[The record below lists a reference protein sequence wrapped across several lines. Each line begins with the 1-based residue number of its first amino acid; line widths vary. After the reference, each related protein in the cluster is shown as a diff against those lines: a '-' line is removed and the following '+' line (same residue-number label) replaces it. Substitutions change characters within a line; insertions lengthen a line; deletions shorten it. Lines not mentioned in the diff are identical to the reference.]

1 MYKTK
6 SGKAH
11 PLGATPDAN
20 GVNFSIFSENAIS
33 VKLLL
38 FNKHNDLD
46 PFLEIDI
53 DHITNRTFHF
63 WHVYVEGLKPGTH
76 YAYRIDGQRDVSS
89 GHRFNPNKIL
99 LDPYSK
105 GNTNDLWNRVDACG
119 EDDNLHSSMRSVVID
134 SGNYDWEGDTALN
147 LPIKDSIIYEM
158 HVRGFTKGEGSNVKH
173 PGSFRGIIE
182 KIPYLKSLGIT
193 AVELLPIFEF
203 DSKEILKVKQNG
215 EELSNYWGYST
226 YSFFAPHAMYCINPE
241 VGNHINEFRD
251 MVKALH
257 KAGIEIILDVVF
269 NHSSEGNHQG
279 PTINFKGIDNSIYY
293 YLSPESREFYFDFS
307 GCGNTINC
315 NHPVVEKFITD
326 CLAYWINEMH
336 IDGLRFDEGSILSRG
351 EDGIPL
357 KHPPVLWTL
366 ELAEIFSSTKLIAEA
381 WDAAG
386 LYQIGNFTGFRW
398 SEWNGKYRD
407 SCRRFLKGD
416 VEQIGDVAARVAGS
430 ADLYQHSRHRP
441 TNSINFMACHDG
453 MTLMDLVS
461 YNRKNN
467 WANGEENNDGIDE
480 NLSWNSGIEGET
492 DDQSIILFRKQ
503 RIKNFL
509 SVLFLSTGVPMI
521 LSGDEVGKS
530 QKGNNNVY
538 CQDNDLAWFDWSLV
552 DRNADLLRFT
562 QKIIEFRR
570 NCSNLRRSYF
580 YLGNINERG
589 LADISW
595 HGCQLNSPGWYDD
608 NSRVLAFTIAS
619 FVDSDPDIHVMMN
632 MDSQN
637 LDFEIPNIE
646 DRKWYRFVDSSL
658 DSPNDILSKNNVKL
672 CKEKLYNVNSYSIA
686 ILISK

>member
-1 MYKTK
+1 
-6 SGKAH
+6 
-11 PLGATPDAN
+11 
-20 GVNFSIFSENAIS
+20 
-33 VKLLL
+33 
-38 FNKHNDLD
+38 
-46 PFLEIDI
+46 
-53 DHITNRTFHF
+53 
-63 WHVYVEGLKPGTH
+63 
-76 YAYRIDGQRDVSS
+76 
-89 GHRFNPNKIL
+89 
-99 LDPYSK
+99 
-105 GNTNDLWNRVDACG
+105 
-119 EDDNLHSSMRSVVID
+119 
-134 SGNYDWEGDTALN
+134 
-147 LPIKDSIIYEM
+147 
-158 HVRGFTKGEGSNVKH
+158 
-173 PGSFRGIIE
+173 
-182 KIPYLKSLGIT
+182 
-193 AVELLPIFEF
+193 
-203 DSKEILKVKQNG
+203 
-215 EELSNYWGYST
+215 
-226 YSFFAPHAMYCINPE
+226 
-241 VGNHINEFRD
+241 
-251 MVKALH
+251 
-257 KAGIEIILDVVF
+257 
-269 NHSSEGNHQG
+269 
-279 PTINFKGIDNSIYY
+279 
-293 YLSPESREFYFDFS
+293 
-307 GCGNTINC
+307 
-315 NHPVVEKFITD
+315 
-326 CLAYWINEMH
+326 
-336 IDGLRFDEGSILSRG
+336 
-351 EDGIPL
+351 
-357 KHPPVLWTL
+357 
-366 ELAEIFSSTKLIAEA
+366 
-381 WDAAG
+381 
-386 LYQIGNFTGFRW
+386 
-398 SEWNGKYRD
+398 
-407 SCRRFLKGD
+407 
-416 VEQIGDVAARVAGS
+416 
-430 ADLYQHSRHRP
+430 
-441 TNSINFMACHDG
+441 MACHDG